1 MCHNILAWIEPNSF
15 PCITL
20 KQSRH
25 NLIDLIIFSITYNV
39 RTIWCRS
46 TKSDGDF
53 FSLRFNRFNGVFST
67 DLMMSFS
74 KVIYLALLKFRA
86 DCQISKQQ

>member
-1 MCHNILAWIEPNSF
+1 MCHNILAWIEPNSP

-39 RTIWCRS
+39 RTIS

-53 FSLRFNRFNGVFST
+53 FSLRFNRFNDVFST